1 MTGPYVKL
9 PPFNVLARVLVGD
22 DNDQLGDLAAD
33 HPLVELRHDLLDV
46 GAHLVVGRDQHV
58 EAIFLDGG
66 EVLGGVNAS
75 LEAALLLGLA
85 WSSRSMVP
93 SS

>member
-1 MTGPYVKL
+1 M
-9 PPFNVLARVLVGD
+9 LACVLVGD

-33 HPLVELRHDLLDV
+33 HPLVELRHDFLDV

-66 EVLGGVNAS
+66 EVLGGVHAS
-75 LEAALLLGLA
+75 LEAALWLGLA
-85 WSSRSMVP
+85 RCSRSMVLEVGAVQDRVY
-93 SS
+93 